1 MYHSMVLA
9 AGWAA
14 ISTLFIPE
22 GRNQTAPIV
31 SGALA
36 TFWPYGKWSSPEELE
51 MRQIRSN

>member
-1 MYHSMVLA
+1 MVLA